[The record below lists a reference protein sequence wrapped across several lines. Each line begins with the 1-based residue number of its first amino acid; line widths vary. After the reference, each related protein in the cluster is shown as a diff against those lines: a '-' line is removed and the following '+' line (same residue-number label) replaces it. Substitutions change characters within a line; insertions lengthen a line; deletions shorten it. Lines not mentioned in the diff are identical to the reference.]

1 MTMERSLLPLPG
13 KKKLSPLGKNS
24 VNSSVDKSKSLKNSL
39 KSTEMS
45 KKKVSPLELNK
56 SIPPSSARDGK
67 NKPKES
73 IPGVNVG
80 SKTKSPGPTG
90 LDVTNCKRIS
100 NAAPVDAL
108 PREQYEPNKLIGDEQ
123 GSNLGFISPRG
134 HGALS
139 CSAKAYRG
147 QEASTARQSSLRSFS
162 KHLPQF
168 AKDVLNSKGCT
179 SRVQPTYQKLDKFKF
194 GDDILVEDLDM
205 NEEGESSPIYH
216 ELDPIG
222 IQCSKHTY
230 QSIGEIQ
237 EELSKMG
244 STPSIPEPRSAPP
257 VHFPGPN
264 ITCHSASSPVAPAK
278 VKSSPKSFFSKMWQ
292 PKKSQKSSQKECKFI
307 NSMPLLLPKE
317 SPDCLPDEAQRSP
330 SLITFLGA
338 TRSQMGSIS
347 QPGSANLEKS
357 GYASSPHACR
367 VFTFEDIE
375 MNDSHFPQNVYD
387 INRLEMR
394 VSPLPLTK
402 EFKKSCVAKQKM
414 SPLALDSPK
423 SETCSNIGCYATLMF
438 PESGFCNASSLSK
451 KGSKLM
457 KCFEPHSKA
466 LHSAL
471 APPRLL
477 PNQSKM
483 LAYGRSS
490 LVKEPYAYGDRKAVA
505 NRNPK
510 IHPTNTGEVFTHE
523 SMELKRQN
531 TSGSI
536 ESLLSQDT
544 LRSDS
549 PVFLQS
555 PLPRS
560 PYSSPSCGVRMAE
573 LRANSRRSDSKSPSP
588 EPPHGTSTTF
598 PYHLKDVPHFAS
610 RLDSAATQ
618 SAHLM
623 KSPPRVVCKSPNRYM
638 HTILEEEHSVE
649 QVLCIESIDEVT
661 TNASSSD
668 LPEVALEERAYS
680 EQVQEVIEDKLKT
693 AVSNPDMKG
702 LRSAS
707 LSSDLAS
714 LPSDF
719 FSSEDSINCPT
730 TDSELVFKTTEN
742 DSSLLRRDQYYIK
755 VPHKTLNANVRVIQG
770 NLVTDTSAN
779 PTQTLRDQSSLQ
791 EKNKLKKMDV
801 GKAVKS
807 SKLRPPKLLSSSSCT
822 QSTIDSSPVDKTQNT
837 FQAGASKSPPIDP
850 TQSNGSISSPNKTQ
864 LGGAE
869 VRRSYLIGPSSG
881 LKQKSLKYTK
891 PVISGIGPSSSSS
904 TAATKRQH
912 PDLVAVEIKAPTFIQ
927 ASTTNG
933 QGSNRFLR
941 APKPSKSH
949 FGFVKDQTL
958 ESNSPVNSRNCQTI
972 PAPSRGAVPG
982 FESFPKT
989 ETSIIHHQGLRHRTP
1004 QTSTAGTT
1012 CDFNSSLS
1020 SSPTSSSSSMFST
1033 VESENEGLLMSL
1045 RKDLRL
1051 TKESSSQSLD
1061 SRTTSSLTSNSG
1073 SETSKGSEKSRLLA
1087 PRTDV
1092 SKCLERYSKI
1102 LGSTQ
1107 DSNPR
1112 PTTSATKQLK
1122 TSQSPTVSTDC

>member
-13 KKKLSPLGKNS
+13 KKKSSPLGKNL

-39 KSTEMS
+39 KSMEMS

-67 NKPKES
+67 NKLKES
-73 IPGVNVG
+73 TPGLSIG
-80 SKTKSPGPTG
+80 SKTKSQGPIG
-90 LDVTNCKRIS
+90 PDVSNSNCKRIS
-100 NAAPVDAL
+100 STTYVDAL
-108 PREQYEPNKLIGDEQ
+108 AREQYEPSRLIADDQ
-123 GSNLGFISPRG
+123 GSNLGFIFPRG

-139 CSAKAYRG
+139 CPTKAYRG
-147 QEASTARQSSLRSFS
+147 QETSTTRQSSLRSFS

-168 AKDVLNSKGCT
+168 AKDVLSSKGCT
-179 SRVQPTYQKLDKFKF
+179 SKVQPTYQKLDKFKF
-194 GDDILVEDLDM
+194 GDDVLVEDLDN

-244 STPSIPEPRSAPP
+244 STSSIPEPRSEPP

-264 ITCHSASSPVAPAK
+264 IPCQNAASSPVAHAK

-375 MNDSHFPQNVYD
+375 INDSQFPQHVYD
-387 INRLEMR
+387 INRLDVR

-402 EFKKSCVAKQKM
+402 EFKKAGVAKQRV

-423 SETCSNIGCYATLMF
+423 SETCSNIGCYATLVF
-438 PESGFCNASSLSK
+438 PESSFSNASSLSK

-457 KCFEPHSKA
+457 KCFEPHSKT

-477 PNQSKM
+477 PNQNKM

-490 LVKEPYAYGDRKAVA
+490 LVKEPYAYGDRKI
-505 NRNPK
+505 NRNLK
-510 IHPTNTGEVFTHE
+510 LHPTNTSEVFMNE
-523 SMELKRQN
+523 SMEQKSQN

-588 EPPHGTSTTF
+588 EPPHGTCPTF

-610 RLDSAATQ
+610 RLDGAATQ

-649 QVLCIESIDEVT
+649 QVLCIQSIEEVST
-661 TNASSSD
+661 SASSSD
-668 LPEVALEERAYS
+668 LPEIALEERAYS
-680 EQVQEVIEDKLKT
+680 EQVQEIVEDKLKA
-693 AVSNPDMKG
+693 AVSIPDMKG

-730 TDSELVFKTTEN
+730 TDSELSFKTSEN
-742 DSSLLRRDQYYIK
+742 EAGFLRRDQYYIK
-755 VPHKTLNANVRVIQG
+755 VPNKTLSTNFRNPHG
-770 NLVTDTSAN
+770 NLISDTLTN
-779 PTQTLRDQSSLQ
+779 PTKTLRDQSRLP
-791 EKNKLKKMDV
+791 ETNKLNKV
-801 GKAVKS
+801 GGEKAVKS
-807 SKLRPPKLLSSSSCT
+807 SKLRPPKSSSSCT
-822 QSTIDSSPVDKTQNT
+822 PPHIDNPVDKTQNT
-837 FQAGASKSPPIDP
+837 FQAGASKSPPFDSS
-850 TQSNGSISSPNKTQ
+850 QSNGSINSPSKTQ
-864 LGGAE
+864 FGGAE
-869 VRRSYLIGPSSG
+869 GRRSYLIGPTSG

-891 PVISGIGPSSSSS
+891 PLVSGIGPSSSSS
-904 TAATKRQH
+904 TTATQRQH
-912 PDLVAVEIKAPTFIQ
+912 PDLVAVEIKAPTSIQ
-927 ASTTNG
+927 VSTTNG
-933 QGSNRFLR
+933 QGSSRFLR
-941 APKPSKSH
+941 APKTSKSH

-958 ESNSPVNSRNCQTI
+958 ANNSPVNSRNCQTI
-972 PAPSRGAVPG
+972 PAPSRGAAPG
-982 FESFPKT
+982 FESFPKC
-989 ETSIIHHQGLRHRTP
+989 ETTIIHHQGPRHRTP
-1004 QTSTAGTT
+1004 QTSTSAAI
-1012 CDFNSSLS
+1012 CDLNSSLS

-1033 VESENEGLLMSL
+1033 VESENEGLLLSL
-1045 RKDLRL
+1045 RKDLRM

-1092 SKCLERYSKI
+1092 SRCFERYSKI
-1102 LGSTQ
+1102 LGSAQ

-1112 PTTSATKQLK
+1112 STTSTTKQLK
-1122 TSQSPTVSTDC
+1122 NSQSPTVSTDC